1 MDDPEVYHGYCL
13 AKGMHPLEAQQHVVM
28 AGSGIVDWVKKHKKP
43 ILAALLALGTAGAYS
58 AFKHRGKVQDNK
70 PIIYEQNEFVVNKPR
85 PTNMP
90 NYYNGYG
97 MSGGNAFTDWVKK
110 HKKTILK
117 VLGTTGAIAGT
128 ALGALG
134 AYAGHQKYR
143 KGQRRAPPMS
153 IYDEFNEINNGYG
166 MSGGNVFTDWVKK
179 HKNTILKILATTG
192 AVAGTALGAYG
203 ARKGYNAYDRYR
215 YIRDNADSSGYVNL

>member
-13 AKGMHPLEAQQHVVM
+13 AKGMHPLEAHQHVEM

-43 ILAALLALGTAGAYS
+43 ILAALLTLGTAGAYS
-58 AFKHRGKVQDNK
+58 LFKHRGKVQDNK
-70 PIIYEQNEFVVNKPR
+70 PIIYEQNEFIVNKPR

-90 NYYNGYG
+90 NYYT
-97 MSGGNAFTDWVKK
+97 GGNAFTDWFKK

-143 KGQRRAPPMS
+143 KGQQRAPMFHFD
-153 IYDEFNEINNGYG
+153 DEGYG
-166 MSGGNVFTDWVKK
+166 LSGGNAFTDWVKK
-179 HKNTILKILATTG
+179 HKKTILKILATTAG
-192 AVAGTALGAYG
+192 IAGTALGAY
-203 ARKGYNAYDRYR
+203 KGYKKYDKYR
-215 YIRDNADSSGYVNL
+215 YIKDNADSSGYVNL

>member
-13 AKGMHPLEAQQHVVM
+13 AKGMHPLEAQQQVVN

-43 ILAALLALGTAGAYS
+43 ILAALLTLGTAGAYS

-143 KGQRRAPPMS
+143 KGQQRAPMF
-153 IYDEFNEINNGYG
+153 YFDDEGYG